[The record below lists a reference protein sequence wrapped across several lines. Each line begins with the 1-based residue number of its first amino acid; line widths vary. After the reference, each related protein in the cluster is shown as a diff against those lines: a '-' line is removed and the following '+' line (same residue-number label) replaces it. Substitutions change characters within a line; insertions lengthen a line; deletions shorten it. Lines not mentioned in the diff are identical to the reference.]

1 MTDKQNIKF
10 SQCRGKGQSLLCP
23 SENPEILHQ
32 ISPSPLNLVDFKLYL
47 ITDRKLFAD
56 SGEMFTAVQE
66 ALKAGVKALQL
77 REKDLPTRELLDM
90 AYKMREITARHN
102 IKLFINDRVDIA
114 MCVNADGVHLG
125 QSSMP
130 VYAVREAIG
139 ASRSTPAC
147 AGATADRHHASR
159 FLIGVSTHNLD
170 EALTAEREG
179 ADFITFGPIYPTPS
193 KLAYGKPVGIE
204 ALKIVSENVAIPVF
218 GIGGIKPDNAVEV
231 INAGAYGVA
240 LISGILSEADVASA
254 VKKYLKILD

>member
-1 MTDKQNIKF
+1 MREKI
-10 SQCRGKGQSLLCP
+10 
-23 SENPEILHQ
+23 
-32 ISPSPLNLVDFKLYL
+32 DFRLYL
-47 ITDRKLFAD
+47 ITDRKLVTRY
-56 SGEMFTAVQE
+56 SLLVTAVEE
-66 ALKAGVKALQL
+66 AIKAGVKAVQL

-90 AYKMREITARHN
+90 AYKMRELTARYD

-125 QSSMP
+125 QSSIP
-130 VYAVREAIG
+130 VYAVREAVN
-139 ASRSTPAC
+139 
-147 AGATADRHHASR
+147 ASR
-159 FLIGVSTHNLD
+159 FTVHSAQFFIGASTHNLD

-204 ALKIVSENVAIPVF
+204 ALKIVSEKVAIPVF

-240 LISGILSEADVASA
+240 LISGILGESDIKSA
-254 VKKYLKILD
+254 AEEYLKVVGQ